1 MDRNTA
7 PFCATGHPALTVP
20 CGLVDGLPVGLM
32 FVGRHWNES
41 DLYRAAYAFDQS
53 VDWQTL

>member
-1 MDRNTA
+1 M
-7 PFCATGHPALTVP
+7 TVP
-20 CGLVDGLPVGLM
+20 CRLVDGLSVGLM

-41 DLYRAAYAFDQS
+41 DLSRAAYAFEQS